1 MSDLG
6 THGRNLRETR
16 VAIGRSLRLFGAL
29 LTALCLAPA
38 TATAFDDP
46 DVTGPLKVG
55 HTAYSIFDAARSG
68 RELPLQIWYP
78 ADAAAWAA
86 EVDFTFTD
94 LFAGAGITSPLAKD
108 DIPLPVGGNYP
119 LVVFSHGF
127 GGFNIQSLGL
137 MEHLASHGFVVVSP
151 NHTGNT
157 QDDMSSPDPEADRFP
172 DIAFVID
179 EMGVANLDAGSPFF
193 GHVDATN
200 VGVSGHS
207 YGGMTSMFMAS
218 GYGIEPADT
227 RVKAIV
233 PVAASSNQL
242 SDAMLQSI
250 TVPVT
255 LVVGTK
261 DGLRPDSIRAY
272 TELTS
277 SLRRILLSVRGANH
291 THFANVCDIGNTLI
305 NAGLIIE
312 FWPNIGAG
320 ALVPIWYAT
329 CVPPAFPIAEA
340 TRLQNLYAAATFR
353 RYLLGETS
361 YDPYL
366 TEAYADTEPDIHWF
380 KWGPGLIGTD
390 VPVLPPLA
398 LGLLTAGLVTAGAA
412 RLRKRR

>member
-1 MSDLG
+1 MSVLG
-6 THGRNLRETR
+6 AAVRAGFE
-16 VAIGRSLRLFGAL
+16 APIGIARSLHLCGVL
-29 LTALCLAPA
+29 LAALCLGAA
-38 TATAFDDP
+38 TAAAFDDP
-46 DVTGPLKVG
+46 DVTGPHEVG
-55 HTAYSIFDAARSG
+55 HTAYSIIDAARAD

-78 ADAAAWAA
+78 ADATAWAA
-86 EVDFTFTD
+86 ETVFTFTD

-108 DIPLPVGGNYP
+108 DVALPAAGNYP

-157 QDDMSSPDPEADRFP
+157 QDDTSSPNPEADRFP

-218 GYGIEPADT
+218 GYGAEPADT

-242 SDAMLQSI
+242 SDAQLQSI
-250 TVPVT
+250 TIPVT

-261 DGLRPDSIRAY
+261 DGLRPASIRAY

-291 THFANVCDIGNTLI
+291 THFANVCDIGNPLI
-305 NAGLIIE
+305 NAGLGIHL
-312 FWPNIGAG
+312 WPNIGAG

-398 LGLLTAGLVTAGAA
+398 LGLLTAGLAAGGAA
-412 RLRKRR
+412 RLRRRR